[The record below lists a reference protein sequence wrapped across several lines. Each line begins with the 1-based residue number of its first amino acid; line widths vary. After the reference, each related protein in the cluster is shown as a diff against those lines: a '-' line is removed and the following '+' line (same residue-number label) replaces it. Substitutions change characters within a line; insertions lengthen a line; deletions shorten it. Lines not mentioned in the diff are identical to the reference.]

1 MTAPPYKQLTKI
13 IKFANTKTNK
23 MKESILSRITLDPE
37 ICHGKPVIRDTR
49 HLVEGIIEYLAGGDT
64 IEDILK
70 EYPELS
76 REDVL
81 ACLAFAARAIQLK
94 DITLPAA

>member
-1 MTAPPYKQLTKI
+1 
-13 IKFANTKTNK
+13 